1 MTDHYSG
8 FLVILEKDI
17 RDDDAQ
23 PIIDAIKQLRGVL
36 RVEPQTSDPMLEA
49 IGADRERVR
58 IHDELLKVIKVIW
71 KAE

>member
-36 RVEPQTSDPMLEA
+36 KVVPQTSDPMLETIA
-49 IGADRERVR
+49 ADRERVR
-58 IHDELLKVIKVIW
+58 IYGELHRVIW